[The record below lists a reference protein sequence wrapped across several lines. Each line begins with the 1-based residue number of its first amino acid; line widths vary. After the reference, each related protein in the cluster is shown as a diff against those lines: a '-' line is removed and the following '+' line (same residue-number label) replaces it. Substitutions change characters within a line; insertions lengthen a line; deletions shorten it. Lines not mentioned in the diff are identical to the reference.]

1 MGKLLMA
8 YIKKANHQ
16 LKDQYHNY
24 LSRIFIIETP
34 KFFTCS
40 KCNYK
45 STRKYHTRMH
55 FIRIHIKKGT
65 PSHKKRKF

>member
-1 MGKLLMA
+1 MKQK
-8 YIKKANHQ
+8 IKMT
-16 LKDQYHNY
+16 LDQYHNY

-34 KFFTCS
+34 KFFICS

-55 FIRIHIKKGT
+55 FIRIHIKKGK
-65 PSHKKRKF
+65 PVHKKRKFFI